1 MMTRDHIPGA
11 NKNSKARAWL
21 SQWENSPCFQY
32 SMAQPSNS
40 SPSETQMD
48 VSFIAQTPRN
58 ASGQVTVEC
67 FKGAPGEQE
76 CILTLPKMLLH
87 NPLAA
92 RFVFILLQHC

>member
-1 MMTRDHIPGA
+1 MVKPVEKFPVFSIL
-11 NKNSKARAWL
+11 WL
-21 SQWENSPCFQY
+21 SLQTLVHQRHKWMFSL
-32 SMAQPSNS
+32 
-40 SPSETQMD
+40 SPS
-48 VSFIAQTPRN
+48 PLRN

-76 CILTLPKMLLH
+76 CILTLAKMLLH